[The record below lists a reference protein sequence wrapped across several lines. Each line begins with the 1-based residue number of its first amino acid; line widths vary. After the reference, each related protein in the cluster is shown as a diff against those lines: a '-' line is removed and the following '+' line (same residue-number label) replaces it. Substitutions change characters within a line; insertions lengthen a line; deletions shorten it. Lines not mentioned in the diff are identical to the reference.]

1 MDEKLNQSAKILL
14 NEERI
19 KYVINLRKM
28 KLNQRLFIARQRQF
42 NIEALKQINGENN
55 KKTIE
60 HSNTKKKNIILKFKE
75 DNYFI
80 DPDDIDINENLNSL
94 KFVQTDDIIKNITD
108 LLNNVNEF
116 NSILYGVL
124 MMRKFTVIDA
134 VLINKSNLFIKN
146 KLYFQICNILNT
158 YYNNKKL
165 VFEGL
170 WILSSLVFDSKD
182 KNMYNFLLSDKCIKL
197 YNKILLFHCDKN
209 YDTNII
215 KVMSI
220 FILNMLIFKQKEY
233 ENENNII
240 NCDNNDEYLLEF
252 LNEIVDLILCLE
264 ITEEIFIS
272 LLIEITNCFDLQI
285 LLKNDLLNKIIIYL
299 TDEVILNIGNKSYYY
314 EEEIKKYYENGY
326 KSSKIKIN
334 SIYQII
340 LIQLQYLMT
349 HPLKEM
355 PNNYFKKL
363 ANEIINK
370 TEVIKDDVKHLNF
383 YFEYINSYI
392 NYLMELNLSLS
403 YEEAKN
409 VFDFLI
415 FFLKNKPKNKIIL
428 IAGLEAL
435 NNLSIQMV
443 LNKLIGLLIGE
454 IPYILSFIKNE
465 NSLNI
470 KVAEEI
476 FELLITLLIKLN
488 IIIHKELEKEIFT
501 DVLNCLK
508 IFSDCY
514 INKDIKYILENGI
527 IIISKIIEINEEN
540 EMKNNYKFL
549 IESKGIKD
557 VINNIINLDIT
568 IGIPKYLLNFLE
580 IKI

>member
-19 KYVINLRKM
+19 KYIINLRKM

-146 KLYFQICNILNT
+146 TLYFQICNILNT

-252 LNEIVDLILCLE
+252 LNEIVDLILSLE

-508 IFSDCY
+508 IFSDCI

>member
-146 KLYFQICNILNT
+146 TLYFQICNILNT

-252 LNEIVDLILCLE
+252 LNEIVDLILYLE

-363 ANEIINK
+363 ANEIINE

-443 LNKLIGLLIGE
+443 LNKLVGLLIGE
-454 IPYILSFIKNE
+454 IPYILSFIRNE
-465 NSLNI
+465 NSLNL

-476 FELLITLLIKLN
+476 FELSITLLIKLN

-508 IFSDCY
+508 IFSDCI

>member
-60 HSNTKKKNIILKFKE
+60 HSNTKKKHIILKFKE

-240 NCDNNDEYLLEF
+240 NCDYNDEYLLEF
-252 LNEIVDLILCLE
+252 LNEIVDLILSLE

-314 EEEIKKYYENGY
+314 EEEIKKYYENGC

-363 ANEIINK
+363 ANEIINE

>member
-19 KYVINLRKM
+19 KYIINLRKM

-146 KLYFQICNILNT
+146 TLYFQICNILNT

-285 LLKNDLLNKIIIYL
+285 LLKND
-299 TDEVILNIGNKSYYY
+299 
-314 EEEIKKYYENGY
+314 
-326 KSSKIKIN
+326 
-334 SIYQII
+334 
-340 LIQLQYLMT
+340 
-349 HPLKEM
+349 
-355 PNNYFKKL
+355 
-363 ANEIINK
+363 
-370 TEVIKDDVKHLNF
+370 
-383 YFEYINSYI
+383 
-392 NYLMELNLSLS
+392 
-403 YEEAKN
+403 
-409 VFDFLI
+409 
-415 FFLKNKPKNKIIL
+415 
-428 IAGLEAL
+428 
-435 NNLSIQMV
+435 
-443 LNKLIGLLIGE
+443 
-454 IPYILSFIKNE
+454 
-465 NSLNI
+465 
-470 KVAEEI
+470 
-476 FELLITLLIKLN
+476 
-488 IIIHKELEKEIFT
+488 FT
-501 DVLNCLK
+501 
-508 IFSDCY
+508 
-514 INKDIKYILENGI
+514 
-527 IIISKIIEINEEN
+527 
-540 EMKNNYKFL
+540 
-549 IESKGIKD
+549 
-557 VINNIINLDIT
+557 
-568 IGIPKYLLNFLE
+568 
-580 IKI
+580 

>member
-1 MDEKLNQSAKILL
+1 MI
-14 NEERI
+14 
-19 KYVINLRKM
+19 
-28 KLNQRLFIARQRQF
+28 
-42 NIEALKQINGENN
+42 
-55 KKTIE
+55 
-60 HSNTKKKNIILKFKE
+60 
-75 DNYFI
+75 
-80 DPDDIDINENLNSL
+80 
-94 KFVQTDDIIKNITD
+94 
-108 LLNNVNEF
+108 
-116 NSILYGVL
+116 
-124 MMRKFTVIDA
+124 
-134 VLINKSNLFIKN
+134 
-146 KLYFQICNILNT
+146 
-158 YYNNKKL
+158 
-165 VFEGL
+165 
-170 WILSSLVFDSKD
+170 
-182 KNMYNFLLSDKCIKL
+182 
-197 YNKILLFHCDKN
+197 
-209 YDTNII
+209 
-215 KVMSI
+215 
-220 FILNMLIFKQKEY
+220 
-233 ENENNII
+233 
-240 NCDNNDEYLLEF
+240 
-252 LNEIVDLILCLE
+252 
-264 ITEEIFIS
+264 
-272 LLIEITNCFDLQI
+272 
-285 LLKNDLLNKIIIYL
+285 LLNKIIIYL

>member
-19 KYVINLRKM
+19 KYIINLRKM

-146 KLYFQICNILNT
+146 TLYFQICNILNT

>member
-19 KYVINLRKM
+19 KYIINLRKM

-146 KLYFQICNILNT
+146 TLYFQICNILNT

-392 NYLMELNLSLS
+392 NYLMELNLPLS
-403 YEEAKN
+403 YEETKN
-409 VFDFLI
+409 LFDFLI
-415 FFLKNKPKNKIIL
+415 YFLKNKPKNKIIL

>member
-146 KLYFQICNILNT
+146 TLYFQICNILNT